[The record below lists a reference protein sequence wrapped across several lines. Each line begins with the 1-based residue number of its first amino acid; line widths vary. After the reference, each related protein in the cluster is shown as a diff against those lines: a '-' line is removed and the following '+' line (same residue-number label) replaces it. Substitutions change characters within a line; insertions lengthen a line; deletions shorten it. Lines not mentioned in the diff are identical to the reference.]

1 MNDSYKRLCSASRE
15 NQKPITVSVGIL
27 KAAMAEIKAHVAVN
41 GKGVMTDMVLN
52 SLKAA
57 IERAA

>member
-1 MNDSYKRLCSASRE
+1 MNESYKQLCAANRE
-15 NQKPITVSVGIL
+15 NQRPVTVNVGIL

-57 IERAA
+57 IERVS